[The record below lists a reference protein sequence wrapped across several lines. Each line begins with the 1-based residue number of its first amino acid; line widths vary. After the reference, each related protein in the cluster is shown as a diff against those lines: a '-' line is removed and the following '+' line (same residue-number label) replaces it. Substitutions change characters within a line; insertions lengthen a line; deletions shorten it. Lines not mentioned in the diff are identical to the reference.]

1 VGKFQELHHP
11 TSNRQVFVDD
21 SEDLTEIDGS
31 AIAGG
36 VLKNM
41 KKREEIDDIVRIATD
56 IFKKKVGTEV
66 AEKLFDKFFVS
77 QPKNRLDEAA
87 QVLAETL
94 SGNMKQ

>member
-1 VGKFQELHHP
+1 MFSLLDPNFCVK
-11 TSNRQVFVDD
+11 VDV
-21 SEDLTEIDGS
+21 S
-31 AIAGG
+31 AIVAG
-36 VLKNM
+36 VLKNL
-41 KKREEIDDIVRIATD
+41 KKKEEIDDIVRIATD